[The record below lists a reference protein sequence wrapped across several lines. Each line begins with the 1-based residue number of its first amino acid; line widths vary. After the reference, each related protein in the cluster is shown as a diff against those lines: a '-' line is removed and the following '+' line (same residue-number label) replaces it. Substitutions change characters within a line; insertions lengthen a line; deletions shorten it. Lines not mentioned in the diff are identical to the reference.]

1 MRFNYSREDLR
12 EKGLGIF
19 MIKTLR
25 IEILMGMIM
34 MMMAMIENS
43 IKMQETNKM
52 IQDNLIIR
60 ILIRIHIEETK
71 CQDRAVIIQTIF
83 RKRVDTTS
91 Y

>member
-19 MIKTLR
+19 MIKTLM
-25 IEILMGMIM
+25 IKILMGMIM

-52 IQDNLIIR
+52 I
-60 ILIRIHIEETK
+60 
-71 CQDRAVIIQTIF
+71 
-83 RKRVDTTS
+83 
-91 Y
+91 